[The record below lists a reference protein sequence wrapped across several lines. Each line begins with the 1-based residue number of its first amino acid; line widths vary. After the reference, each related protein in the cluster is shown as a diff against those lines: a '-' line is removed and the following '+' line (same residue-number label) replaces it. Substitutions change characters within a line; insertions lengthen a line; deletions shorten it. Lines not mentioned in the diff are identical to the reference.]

1 MFLLIAWIGK
11 QKTNLNS
18 KILFPLVLLW
28 WINISII
35 FKRNARTTFCFTRIY
50 QNAGVQKECAIQD
63 AQRAYLL
70 IYIAVAVNLIYN
82 WLIKMILS
90 RVSEI

>member
-18 KILFPLVLLW
+18 KIRFPLVLLW
-28 WINISII
+28 WINISSVMLERLFVLLVYIKMLA
-35 FKRNARTTFCFTRIY
+35 FK
-50 QNAGVQKECAIQD
+50 KECAIQD
-63 AQRAYLL
+63 AERAYLL